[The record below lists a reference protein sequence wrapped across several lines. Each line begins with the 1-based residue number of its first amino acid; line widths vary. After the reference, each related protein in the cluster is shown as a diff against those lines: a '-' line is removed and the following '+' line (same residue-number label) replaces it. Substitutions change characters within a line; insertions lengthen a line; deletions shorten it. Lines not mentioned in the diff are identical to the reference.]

1 MAAPRPI
8 AATLSAEG
16 PSAAVTRLVNPPAG
30 MPWWI
35 VPVVV
40 AAGAG
45 GLALQLLLIFLWTI
59 AKNSMH

>member
-1 MAAPRPI
+1 
-8 AATLSAEG
+8 
-16 PSAAVTRLVNPPAG
+16 

>member
-1 MAAPRPI
+1 MLIIERGLCPDRNRKI
-8 AATLSAEG
+8 NQL
-16 PSAAVTRLVNPPAG
+16 PAG
-30 MPWWI
+30 RVLAKDRIM
-35 VPVVV
+35 PVVV